1 MSYSTFSRQKLARF
15 VRQFGRSRYSTIA
28 QYGNLIIFFS
38 ICYYSIVYIEHN
50 TYDIN
55 EIIVYVR
62 QDISGAS
69 NPTSRR
75 QKTWD
80 LLDQSAL
87 TQAKQQKQS
96 AQV

>member
-1 MSYSTFSRQKLARF
+1 MY
-15 VRQFGRSRYSTIA
+15 
-28 QYGNLIIFFS
+28 
-38 ICYYSIVYIEHN
+38 IC
-50 TYDIN
+50 
-55 EIIVYVR
+55 
-62 QDISGAS
+62 QDMPS

>member
-1 MSYSTFSRQKLARF
+1 MP
-15 VRQFGRSRYSTIA
+15 
-28 QYGNLIIFFS
+28 
-38 ICYYSIVYIEHN
+38 
-50 TYDIN
+50 
-55 EIIVYVR
+55 
-62 QDISGAS
+62 GAS

>member
-1 MSYSTFSRQKLARF
+1 MRLLY
-15 VRQFGRSRYSTIA
+15 
-28 QYGNLIIFFS
+28 
-38 ICYYSIVYIEHN
+38 
-50 TYDIN
+50 TYQ
-55 EIIVYVR
+55 EMP
-62 QDISGAS
+62 GAS

>member
-1 MSYSTFSRQKLARF
+1 M
-15 VRQFGRSRYSTIA
+15 
-28 QYGNLIIFFS
+28 
-38 ICYYSIVYIEHN
+38 
-50 TYDIN
+50 
-55 EIIVYVR
+55 
-62 QDISGAS
+62 SGAS
-69 NPTSRR
+69 NPRR